1 MAASVLEEA
10 GTPYCYSTR
19 GDEQELSLL
28 HGRRLSGDMR
38 LEEMVALCRSLQIKL
53 IVDAS
58 HPFAVNLHRNVV
70 ALAESTG
77 LPLVRYERIYP
88 PRSVD
93 VVWCSNY
100 ADAVE
105 QLKRCGVRK
114 LLALTGV
121 NTLAPL
127 RSYWNVHDCWFRILD
142 RDSSREKAHR
152 CGFPENRLVYYE
164 NEQTDALIRRIAPD
178 AVLTKESGASG
189 GFQEKLE
196 AAQRYGCRLF
206 AIERPLYAEGLHDIH
221 FVDGPCGLRRMVES
235 LLPDFFSLRSGLTT
249 GTCATAAAVAAATRL
264 TRQEMPSEVP
274 VRLPDG
280 ETIQVEVSYGN
291 GWASVTKDHSDDPDV
306 TRGLEIRARVDYLD
320 TDVSDSSTTTSSQI
334 EIDGGEGVGRFTLPG
349 FDYPPG
355 SAAINKGPRQM
366 IEDNLRPLGRSF
378 KVVISVPEGR
388 EVSARTFNPRL
399 GIEGG
404 ISIIGVSG
412 IVKPFSEE
420 AFICS
425 IRKTMVVAQASGSD
439 RVVIHSGAKSEAFL
453 RAVYPD
459 LPQQAFVEYG
469 NYIGA
474 TLQMASELGLQRVT
488 LGVMLGKAVKLAAGQ
503 LDTHSHRGT
512 MDKEFIASLL
522 DEADCPMDVSE
533 LTLARDLWNLIPENR
548 LQTFVQVVLS
558 YCRRH
563 CDPLLPEGNLT
574 ILLIDEQGRIYP
586 QP

>member
-10 GTPYCYSTR
+10 ETPYYYSTR
-19 GDEQELSLL
+19 GDEQSLSLL
-28 HGRRLSGDMR
+28 RGRRLSGDMR
-38 LEEMVALCRSLQIKL
+38 LEEMVAQCRSLQIKL

-93 VVWCSNY
+93 VVWCRDY

-105 QLKRCGVRK
+105 QLNRCGVRR

-121 NTLAPL
+121 NTIAPL
-127 RSYWNVHDCWFRILD
+127 QPYWNDHECWFRILN
-142 RDSSREKAHR
+142 RDSSREKAR
-152 CGFPENRLVYYE
+152 QCGFPEKRLVYYE
-164 NEQTDALIRRIAPD
+164 NEKTETLIRKLDPD
-178 AVLTKESGASG
+178 AVLTKESGVSG

-196 AAQRYGCRLF
+196 ATRCCGCRLF
-206 AIERPLYAEGLHDIH
+206 AIERPSYAEGLHDIH
-221 FVDGPCGLRRMVES
+221 FVDGPCGLRRAVES
-235 LLPDFFSLRSGLTT
+235 LLPDFFPLRSGLTT
-249 GTCATAAAVAAATRL
+249 GTCAAAAAVAAATRL
-264 TRQEMPSEVP
+264 TRREMPKEVP

-280 ETIQVEVSYGN
+280 ETIQVKVSYGD

-306 TRGLEIRARVDYLD
+306 TRGLEIRARVDCLD
-320 TDVSDSSTTTSSQI
+320 IDGGASSTSVSPRI

-355 SAAINKGPRQM
+355 TAAINKGPRQM
-366 IEDNLRPLGRSF
+366 IEENLRLLGRSF

-388 EVSARTFNPRL
+388 EVAARTFNPRL

-420 AFICS
+420 AFINS

-439 RVVIHSGAKSEAFL
+439 RIVVHSGAKSEAFL

-474 TLQMASELGLQRVT
+474 TLQIASELDVRRVT
-488 LGVMLGKAVKLAAGQ
+488 LGIMLGKAVKLAAGQ
-503 LDTHSHRGT
+503 LDTHSRRGT
-512 MDKEFIASLL
+512 MDKDFIVSLL
-522 DEADCPMDVSE
+522 DEAGCPMDVSD
-533 LTLARDLWNLIPENR
+533 LTLARDLWNRIPDNQ
-548 LQTFVQVVLS
+548 LQAFVQVVLL
-558 YCRRH
+558 YCHRH
-563 CDPLLPEGNLT
+563 CDPLLPDCELT

-586 QP
+586 